1 MTKQHQTP
9 MCFASCIFK
18 CVLNVSDLVDSL
30 FLPSPVFE
38 IDIALFHKASTPCPT
53 ESWRTIRS
61 NAICRTTTSQHHGDI
76 WWHPASPLQNKQLEK
91 KCNSLTNSKLVSDL
105 REQMKNLH
113 SNVRIASSHW
123 YWSTRPNKNVRAD
136 IFEKHRNLVFWYVSF
151 RQKFHKIMV
160 CDMFSCSVTNYLAKA
175 TFAIHETGWRVVHVF
190 TCFHCAVHFEQ
201 TINQV

>member
-1 MTKQHQTP
+1 
-9 MCFASCIFK
+9 MCLIW
-18 CVLNVSDLVDSL
+18 L
-30 FLPSPVFE
+30 
-38 IDIALFHKASTPCPT
+38 IPCSYRLQYSKLT
-53 ESWRTIRS
+53 LHCFIRQAHLAPQNLEERS
-61 NAICRTTTSQHHGDI
+61 GRMQSVGQQHHNIMVTYGDI
-76 WWHPASPLQNKQLEK
+76 RQVRCKTNNWKK